1 MIKVSATKL
10 RNNLFKY
17 LDKVAKGEAI
27 VIQRNN
33 QEIARLFPVA
43 PSDWRER
50 MSTRPKLLVAP
61 DEVIKPLE
69 GLWEDYV

>member
-27 VIQRNN
+27 LIQRNN
-33 QEIARLFPVA
+33 QEIARLLPVS
-43 PSDWRER
+43 PPDWREHI
-50 MSTRPKLLVAP
+50 TTQPKLLVSA
-61 DEVIKPLE
+61 DEVIKPMDD
-69 GLWEDYV
+69 LWEDYV